1 MGDGWA
7 WVSLS
12 AHADGLTVA
21 ELATKLPGGQ
31 INARGGYN
39 NDVVSVNLSEAHRD
53 APLSDLLEELARYLT
68 QNREQLLAL
77 HGKAQF
83 QVRIGWSPRSPQECL
98 VVPAALISSLAELG
112 TDIMLDG
119 YGE

>member
-12 AHADGLTVA
+12 AHADGLPVSEMA
-21 ELATKLPGGQ
+21 ARLPRGKLNP
-31 INARGGYN
+31 RGYN
-39 NDVVSVNLSEAHRD
+39 GDVVVVNFAEAHSD
-53 APLSDLLEELARYLT
+53 APLSELLEELARYLI

-77 HGKAQF
+77 RGVAGF

-98 VVPAALISSLAELG
+98 VVPATLIASLAELG